1 MRKSKRKEQLEKTA
15 PNEIRDTDNV
25 YRLIAGIILI
35 TIILCCLFHVPFDL
49 VAFLISLLVLFATR

>member
-15 PNEIRDTDNV
+15 PKEIRDTDNV
-25 YRLIAGIILI
+25 YLLIAGIILI
-35 TIILCCLFHVPFDL
+35 TAILCCLFHVPFDL